1 MKWTFTDANCKP
13 SANNRRKTM
22 LIVIRKMRIK
32 NLVINKD
39 NEDNYLSL
47 RMWLFMADSK
57 QPRSRHCLMLGGR
70 SLYNLAPKLAIE
82 NLKLSFDSL
91 SPSLLPNLVSLF
103 NFFWHKAFINNRDK
117 FVNKFEEIWQV
128 KIAIT
133 ASDDVDVVF
142 KPSRVLRI
150 SEIHNFQTAVFNFQ
164 YFLFNIVIS
173 TKQQRG
179 AVLKVRSD

>member
-1 MKWTFTDANCKP
+1 
-13 SANNRRKTM
+13 M

-47 RMWLFMADSK
+47 RMWLFMADLK
-57 QPRSRHCLMLGGR
+57 EPRSRHCLMLGGR

-103 NFFWHKAFINNRDK
+103 SFSGIR
-117 FVNKFEEIWQV
+117 
-128 KIAIT
+128 
-133 ASDDVDVVF
+133 
-142 KPSRVLRI
+142 L
-150 SEIHNFQTAVFNFQ
+150 
-164 YFLFNIVIS
+164 
-173 TKQQRG
+173 
-179 AVLKVRSD
+179 